1 MITLID
7 AAANVRR
14 SFLGMRYVVRAMPAE
29 EVTVVL
35 RDAMSAKILV
45 VDDDPDI
52 LKGLAIRLES
62 NGYVVVQAMTA
73 ISAIVSVRAED
84 PDVIVLDLG
93 LPDLD
98 GYTFMKQLKEFE
110 ATADIPVI
118 VLTGR
123 EPHGNQERSYDIG
136 AFDFFQKPVIDKW
149 FLASIE
155 RALAARLPKRIAET

>member
-1 MITLID
+1 VI
-7 AAANVRR
+7 
-14 SFLGMRYVVRAMPAE
+14 
-29 EVTVVL
+29 VVL

-62 NGYVVVQAMTA
+62 NGYVVVQATTA
-73 ISAIVSVRAED
+73 ISAIVSVRTED

-98 GYTFMKQLKEFE
+98 GYTFMKQLKEFP

-123 EPHGNQERSYDIG
+123 EPQRNQERSYEIG

-155 RALAARLPKRIAET
+155 RALAGRLPKVIAKT